1 MEQSESIVLKFG
13 KIVGLVNCFLSIVA
27 FFHIVILLAY
37 EANEIFTE
45 PAWFIF
51 EIHFVLMFSTLWGLL
66 SFWFYSVILNKQM
79 HKGVWFFIVIP
90 LIVLMFVAMKL
101 YFRTM
106 EMIINERFYFRLPFF
121 VYWMIF
127 LFEIV
132 SLFVILLVGF
142 ELKNPKII
150 VTCENLE

>member
-1 MEQSESIVLKFG
+1 
-13 KIVGLVNCFLSIVA
+13 
-27 FFHIVILLAY
+27 
-37 EANEIFTE
+37 
-45 PAWFIF
+45 
-51 EIHFVLMFSTLWGLL
+51 
-66 SFWFYSVILNKQM
+66 M